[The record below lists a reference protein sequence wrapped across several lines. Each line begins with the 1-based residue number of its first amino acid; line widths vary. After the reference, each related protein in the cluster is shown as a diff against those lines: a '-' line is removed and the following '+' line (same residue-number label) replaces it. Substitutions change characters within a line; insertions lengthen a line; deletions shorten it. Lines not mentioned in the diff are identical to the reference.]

1 MNNAS
6 TLRKVAKTAA
16 VFFGTLIAL
25 IVMTRIGVGLV
36 STQSNL
42 VGTLDAIT
50 DSPFILIVRLMVYA
64 GLYIGWP
71 HLLLRANPKLSDGFI
86 KSTRRPLIVLI
97 VLYEILFVQKWLSI
111 FSGSVG

>member
-1 MNNAS
+1 MSNPS
-6 TLRKVAKTAA
+6 TIKKTAKVVA
-16 VFFGTLIAL
+16 VFFVTLIAL
-25 IVMTRIGVGLV
+25 IVMTRIGLGLV

-42 VGTLDAIT
+42 VGALDALT
-50 DSPFILIVRLMVYA
+50 ASPFILIVRLSVYT
-64 GLYIGWP
+64 GLYFGWP
-71 HLLLRANPKLSDGFI
+71 HLLRIANPKLSDSFI